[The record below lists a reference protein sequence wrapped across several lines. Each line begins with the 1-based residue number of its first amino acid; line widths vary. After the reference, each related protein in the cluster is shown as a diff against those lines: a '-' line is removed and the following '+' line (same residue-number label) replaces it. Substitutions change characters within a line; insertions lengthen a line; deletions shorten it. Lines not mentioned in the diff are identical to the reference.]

1 MASNKFRQLIAE
13 AVEAEI
19 PVDETLYKII
29 RLITGEPECNF
40 RQHFLLENFNSQKI
54 VKLLAYLENE
64 SPKIRKLALLFF
76 ALIVANPKSKMYFL
90 EKCGFGMSF
99 GKMLFTR
106 LKYLQNSIPRGLEAT
121 SVVRSFIL
129 TVNAAKRPN
138 RAVLFWFVPLSS
150 LEDSNLKVVNF
161 FESVFEN
168 KLSMELLMEVLP
180 DPTENM
186 CGFEFSQ
193 WDLPEPTVNPSL
205 LMSEPP
211 LPKPSSSFEDL
222 NARPKVKSGK
232 MRMATDKS
240 EEFNSNMGKSMDG
253 TSPANK
259 SIGRKGKQTPLDVF
273 QKYRSSIKDRTP
285 SLNAKKE
292 AKSSSIVAPKRVEA
306 SPVRGAKATPADPK
320 SDPKSDNKS
329 DNKNAKSQKIND
341 ILQRAKVSKSPTN
354 GENRGNMSERLSKI
368 LGPRT
373 KA

>member
-1 MASNKFRQLIAE
+1 MASNRFRQLIAE
-13 AVEAEI
+13 AVEGEPA
-19 PVDETLYKII
+19 VDETLFKII
-29 RLITGEPECNF
+29 RLITTDPECNF

-54 VKLLAYLENE
+54 VKLLALLENE
-64 SPKIRKLALLFF
+64 SPRIRKLALLFF
-76 ALIVANPKSKMYFL
+76 ALVVGHPKSKVYFL
-90 EKCGFGMSF
+90 EKCGFGLSF
-99 GKMLFTR
+99 GKVLFTR
-106 LKYLQNSIPRGLEAT
+106 LKYLQSSIPRGLEAA

-138 RAVLFWFVPLSS
+138 RAALFWFVPLSS
-150 LEDSNLKVVNF
+150 LEDTNLKVVNF

-193 WDLPEPTVNPSL
+193 WDLPEPLVNPAL

-211 LPKPSSSFEDL
+211 LPKPSTSFENLDT
-222 NARPKVKSGK
+222 RPKVKSGK
-232 MRMATDKS
+232 MRMPTDKS
-240 EEFNSNMGKSMDG
+240 EEFNANMGRSVNG
-253 TSPANK
+253 ASPANK
-259 SIGRKGKQTPLDVF
+259 SVSHKAKQTPLDVF

-292 AKSSSIVAPKRVEA
+292 PKSASIVAPKRVEA
-306 SPVRGAKATPADPK
+306 SPVRVAKAAPAEPK
-320 SDPKSDNKS
+320 T
-329 DNKNAKSQKIND
+329 DNKNAKSQKLNE